1 MSAPAPLLHPEP
13 RRVSNAPELAD
24 GGGAPLAD
32 LVLRL
37 KAALRGMPGPVALI
51 TTCDAVTGEP
61 AGLAA
66 SAVIPVCMAPPSM
79 LVCVNRS
86 ASAHAVI
93 EASGRF
99 CINLVGPMQTCLL
112 EAFSSTALR
121 HRRFAGKQ
129 WSERYG
135 LPYLPAAPASL
146 FCMVRTTL
154 LFGTHEAFV
163 GEVFDMAADGAE
175 KPVGWLNGGFAEFK
189 PFSMGCGAPP
199 DTNPEPSISRTG
211 TLP

>member
-1 MSAPAPLLHPEP
+1 VAPPPAKDD
-13 RRVSNAPELAD
+13 AAA
-24 GGGAPLAD
+24 GAAGAAGD
-32 LVLRL
+32 FVVRL

-51 TTCDAVTGEP
+51 TTCDNTAGQP

-86 ASAHAVI
+86 ASAHAII

-99 CINLVGPMQTCLL
+99 CINLIGPRQTALVD
-112 EAFSSTALR
+112 AFSSAALR
-121 HRRFAGKQ
+121 DRRFKDGDWDK
-129 WSERYG
+129 RHG
-135 LPYLPAAPASL
+135 LPYLPSSPASL
-146 FCMVRTTL
+146 FCVVRTTL

-163 GEVFDMAADGAE
+163 GEVFDMTANGTE
-175 KPVGWLNGGFAEFK
+175 QPVGWLQGAFAQFK
-189 PFSMGCGAPP
+189 PL
-199 DTNPEPSISRTG
+199 NPVSHRSADQNG